1 MNKNITNLESKL
13 NEPVAARTIG
23 TSGGLRLTA
32 ANDGNLICGGAAT
45 QRASC
50 NPLQA
55 GSGSRD
61 ELPAGDFGEN
71 LVTVNAAIDRL
82 KQGDVGAPFERAVV
96 QALARIKALDAAEF
110 QRARTKLKE
119 ADRRVAMSAL
129 DLEIKKA
136 GRATGFHTAETHNG
150 YASNLIEL
158 LTVDGHKPVA
168 TKGALFVVNPKNL
181 LWEKRD
187 TATLVNI
194 VTENNDDRT
203 NCKRTSDYEGIVR
216 HSITMVGN
224 DTFFSEAPVGTVCPS
239 GFYRVVGAGYAMEPL
254 TANDRQRVRI
264 NVTPRVMPTPLFNSF
279 LDETFASSVEDEKNQ
294 QIALMQEIAGAMF
307 LGLMPRHHKAVL
319 FFDPY
324 GRAGKG
330 TMERI
335 LRGLVPDEFIGAV
348 DPFRWNDEYYAATL
362 FGLRLNVVGELPN
375 GASIPSASFKS
386 ITGGDP
392 ITGRHPGGRP
402 FRFVNEA
409 AHIFMS
415 NHLIGTT
422 DQSEA
427 FFTRWLIVEFPNS
440 RLKSGLALKVDLAQ
454 SIIESEL
461 PGIARWALNGAS
473 RLLQNGHF
481 SNSLAHNRILAKWRR
496 STNSLMEFIHEEC
509 ELGNS
514 LHINRAGFYGAYKA
528 WAAENGRKQL
538 ARGTAYDLVRN
549 NLALGISETTLNGY
563 DIYRGISLKTS
574 RGCASVNSVMPT
586 NDIDVN
592 DINF

>member
-1 MNKNITNLESKL
+1 MIENREINLNK
-13 NEPVAARTIG
+13 PVPARTIEAND
-23 TSGGLRLTA
+23 GLRLTA
-32 ANDGNLICGGAAT
+32 ANDSNLISADAALQDAT
-45 QRASC
+45 C
-50 NPLQA
+50 NQSTVE
-55 GSGSRD
+55 SGVRD
-61 ELPAGDFGEN
+61 ALPAGNFGEN
-71 LVTVNAAIDRL
+71 LATVNAAIDRL
-82 KQGDVGAPFERAVV
+82 KRGDVGAPFEMEVV
-96 QALARIKALDAAEF
+96 QALSRIKSLDAAEF
-110 QRARTKLKE
+110 QRVRNKLKE
-119 ADRRVAMSAL
+119 AGRRVAMSAL

-150 YASNLIEL
+150 YASNLIDL

-168 TKGALFVVNPKNL
+168 TKGALFVVNPKTL

-187 TATLVNI
+187 TATLVTI
-194 VTENNDDRT
+194 VTENNDDRV

-216 HSITMVGN
+216 HAITMVSN
-224 DTFFSEAPVGTVCPS
+224 DTFFSKAPVGTVCPS
-239 GFYRVVGAGYAMEPL
+239 GFYRVVDAGYAMEPL
-254 TANDRQRVRI
+254 TANDRQRVGI
-264 NVTPRVMPTPLFNSF
+264 NVTPLVMPTPLFNSF
-279 LDETFASSVEDEKNQ
+279 LDETFASSVDNEKNQ

-307 LGLMPRHHKAVL
+307 LGLMPKHHKAVL

-362 FGLRLNVVGELPN
+362 SGLRLNVVGELPN
-375 GASIPSASFKS
+375 GTSIPSASFKS
-386 ITGGDP
+386 VTGGDP

-415 NHLIGTT
+415 NHLISTT

-440 RLKSGLALKVDLAQ
+440 RLRSGMALKVDLAQ

-461 PGIARWALNGAS
+461 PGIAQWALNGAS
-473 RLLQNGHF
+473 RLLQNAHF
-481 SNSLAHNRILAKWRR
+481 SKSLAHSRILAKWRR

-514 LHINRAGFYGAYKA
+514 LHIKRADFYGAYKA
-528 WAAENGRKQL
+528 WAAENGRRQL
-538 ARGTAYDLVRN
+538 AKGTAYDLVRSTI
-549 NLALGISETTLNGY
+549 ALEISETTLHGY
-563 DIYRGISLKTS
+563 DIYRGIGLKTS
-574 RGCASVNSVMPT
+574 RGCASVISVMPT
-586 NDIDVN
+586 NGIDVN